1 MEEQNT
7 SSRKFKIYLSV
18 LTLLIVILIF
28 WLFIQRSELMTLVK
42 EKETEKVE
50 LQHELDSVIA
60 EHNKIKISYGAL
72 SDSLAAKDSVIQ
84 ANAIEIRKLLDTQ
97 WEYNKIRKKLTMLQH
112 IAQGYVRQMDSLY
125 TVNRELQVENERMR
139 LEVKTE
145 QSRNYTL
152 MKDKE
157 ELSEKMN
164 QAAFIRA
171 YNVSVTAYKLK
182 SGGNKE
188 QVTDKAT
195 RTDRLRICFTI
206 GENPL
211 VQGGKKIVYIR
222 IQRPDN
228 VVVTKSKYDTFLFN
242 GQTLPYSI
250 REDISYQ
257 GKSMN
262 ICVDWT
268 KKDNDKPA
276 MKGRYVVSVFV
287 DDKEIG
293 SGTFELK

>member
-1 MEEQNT
+1 MEEQNST
-7 SSRKFKIYLSV
+7 SRKFKIYLSV
-18 LTLLIVILIF
+18 VTIIVVILIF
-28 WLFIQRSELMTLVK
+28 WLFIQRSQLMTLVK
-42 EKETEKVE
+42 EKETEKTE
-50 LQHELDSVIA
+50 LQHELDSVIT
-60 EHNKIKISYGAL
+60 EHNKIKISYGNL
-72 SDSLAAKDSVIQ
+72 SDSLASKDSIIQ

-97 WEYNKIRKKLTMLQH
+97 WEYNKVRKKLTMLQN

-125 TVNRELQVENERMR
+125 TVNRELQAENERIR
-139 LEVKTE
+139 QEVKTE
-145 QSRNYTL
+145 QSRNYSL

-157 ELSEKMN
+157 ELSEKMD
-164 QAAFIRA
+164 QATFIKA
-171 YNVSVTAYKLK
+171 YDVSATAYKIK

-188 QVTDKAT
+188 QITDKAT

-211 VQGGKKIVYIR
+211 VPPGKKKVYIR

-228 VVVTKSKYDTFLFN
+228 VVVTKSKYDTFIFN
-242 GQTLPYSI
+242 GQTLSYSI
-250 REDISYQ
+250 REDIAYQ
-257 GKSMN
+257 GKSLN

-276 MKGRYVVSVFV
+276 MKGRYVVTVFA

-293 SGTFELK
+293 SGSFDLK

>member
-7 SSRKFKIYLSV
+7 TSRKFKIYLSV
-18 LTLLIVILIF
+18 LTIIVVILIF
-28 WLFIQRSELMTLVK
+28 WLFIQRSQLMNLVK
-42 EKETEKVE
+42 DKETEKTE
-50 LQHELDSVIA
+50 LQHELDSVIS
-60 EHNKIKISYGAL
+60 EHNKIKLSFGAL
-72 SDSLAAKDSVIQ
+72 SDSLSSKDSIIQ

-112 IAQGYVRQMDSLY
+112 IAQGYVHQMDSLY
-125 TVNRELQVENERMR
+125 TINRELQNENERIR
-139 LEVKTE
+139 QEVKTE
-145 QSRNYTL
+145 QSRNYSL

-157 ELSEKMN
+157 ALSEKMN
-164 QAAFIRA
+164 QAAFIKA
-171 YNVSVTAYKLK
+171 YDVTVTPYKLK

-195 RTDRLRICFTI
+195 RTDRLKVCFTI

-211 VQGGKKIVYIR
+211 VQSGKKIIYIR
-222 IQRPDN
+222 IQRPDY
-228 VVVTKSKYDTFLFN
+228 VVVTKSKYDTFVFN
-242 GQTLPYSI
+242 GQTLSYSI

-257 GKSMN
+257 GKAIN
-262 ICVDWT
+262 LCVDWT

-276 MKGRYVVSVFV
+276 MKGRYVVYVYA
-287 DDKEIG
+287 DDTEIG

>member
-1 MEEQNT
+1 MEEQNST
-7 SSRKFKIYLSV
+7 SRKFKIYLSV
-18 LTLLIVILIF
+18 VSIIVVILIF
-28 WLFIQRSELMTLVK
+28 WLFIQRSQLMTLVK
-42 EKETEKVE
+42 EKETEKTE
-50 LQHELDSVIA
+50 LQHELDSVIT
-60 EHNKIKISYGAL
+60 EHNKIKISYGNL
-72 SDSLAAKDSVIQ
+72 SDSLASKDSIIQ

-97 WEYNKIRKKLTMLQH
+97 WEYNKVRKKLTMLQN

-125 TVNRELQVENERMR
+125 TVNRELQAENERIR
-139 LEVKTE
+139 QEVKTE
-145 QSRNYTL
+145 QSRNYSL

-157 ELSEKMN
+157 ELSEKMD
-164 QAAFIRA
+164 QATFIKA
-171 YNVSVTAYKLK
+171 YDVSATAYKIK

-188 QVTDKAT
+188 QITDKAT

-211 VQGGKKIVYIR
+211 VPPGKKKVYIR

-228 VVVTKSKYDTFLFN
+228 VVVTKSKYDTFIFN
-242 GQTLPYSI
+242 GQTLSYSI
-250 REDISYQ
+250 REDIAYQ
-257 GKSMN
+257 GKSLN

-276 MKGRYVVSVFV
+276 MKGRYVVTVFA

-293 SGTFELK
+293 SGSFNLK

>member
-7 SSRKFKIYLSV
+7 TSRKFKIYLSV
-18 LTLLIVILIF
+18 LTIIVVILIF
-28 WLFIQRSELMTLVK
+28 WLFIQRSQLMNLVK
-42 EKETEKVE
+42 DKEIEKTE
-50 LQHELDSVIA
+50 LQHELDSLIS
-60 EHNKIKISYGAL
+60 EHNKIKLSFGAL
-72 SDSLAAKDSVIQ
+72 SDSLSSKDSIIQ

-97 WEYNKIRKKLTMLQH
+97 WEYNKVRKKLTRLQA

-125 TVNRELQVENERMR
+125 TINRELQNENERIR
-139 LEVKTE
+139 QEVKTE
-145 QSRNYTL
+145 QSRNYSL

-157 ELSEKMN
+157 ALSEKMN
-164 QAAFIRA
+164 QAAFIKA
-171 YNVSVTAYKLK
+171 YDVTVTPYKLK

-195 RTDRLRICFTI
+195 RTDRLRVCFTI

-211 VQGGKKIVYIR
+211 VQSGKKIIYIR
-222 IQRPDN
+222 IQRPDQ
-228 VVVTKSKYDTFLFN
+228 VVVTKSKYDTFVFD
-242 GQTLPYSI
+242 GQTLSYSI

-257 GKSMN
+257 GKAIN
-262 ICVDWT
+262 LCVDWT

-276 MKGRYVVSVFV
+276 MKGRYVVYVYA
-287 DDKEIG
+287 DNTEIG

>member
-7 SSRKFKIYLSV
+7 TSRKFKIYLSV
-18 LTLLIVILIF
+18 LTIIVVILIF
-28 WLFIQRSELMTLVK
+28 WLFIQRSQLMNLVK
-42 EKETEKVE
+42 DKETEKTE
-50 LQHELDSVIA
+50 LQHELDSVIS
-60 EHNKIKISYGAL
+60 EHNKIKVSFGAL
-72 SDSLAAKDSVIQ
+72 SDSLSSKDSIIQ

-125 TVNRELQVENERMR
+125 TINRELQNENERIR
-139 LEVKTE
+139 QEVKTE
-145 QSRNYTL
+145 QSRNYSL

-157 ELSEKMN
+157 ALSEKMN
-164 QAAFIRA
+164 QAAFIKA
-171 YNVSVTAYKLK
+171 YDVTVTPYKLK

-195 RTDRLRICFTI
+195 RTDRLRVCFTI

-211 VQGGKKIVYIR
+211 VQSGKKIIYIR
-222 IQRPDN
+222 IQRPDY
-228 VVVTKSKYDTFLFN
+228 VVVTKSKYDTFVFE
-242 GQTLPYSI
+242 GQTLSYSI

-257 GKSMN
+257 GKAIN
-262 ICVDWT
+262 LCVDWN

-276 MKGRYVVSVFV
+276 MKGRYVVYVYA
-287 DDKEIG
+287 DDTEIG

>member
-1 MEEQNT
+1 MEEQNS

-18 LTLLIVILIF
+18 LTILIVILIF

-50 LQHELDSVIA
+50 LQHELDSVIG

-84 ANAIEIRKLLDTQ
+84 ANAIEIKKLLDTQ
-97 WEYNKIRKKLTMLQH
+97 WEYNKIRKKLSMLQH

-125 TVNRELQVENERMR
+125 TVNRELQAENERIR
-139 LEVKTE
+139 QEVKTE
-145 QSRNYTL
+145 QSRNYNL

-164 QAAFIRA
+164 QAAFIKA
-171 YNVSVTAYKLK
+171 YNVSVAAYKLK
-182 SGGNKE
+182 GGNKE

-195 RTDRLRICFTI
+195 RADRLRICFTI

-211 VQGGKKIVYIR
+211 VQSGKKIVYIR

-228 VVVTKSKYDTFLFN
+228 VVVTKSKYDTFQFN
-242 GQTLPYSI
+242 GQTLSFSI

-257 GKSMN
+257 GKSLN
-262 ICVDWT
+262 LCVDWT
-268 KKDNDKPA
+268 KKDTDKPA
-276 MKGRYVVSVFV
+276 MKGRYVVTVFA